1 MASPRKTRKPK
12 TSVAVVMKIVAEVAG
27 SLPSFFMMRGMRVP
41 KTAAT
46 RRLATMARL
55 RIIAILRS
63 RFMMMTT
70 RATRTALIRPFTN
83 AATISRRRVGRQ
95 VLRLICFKVMPR
107 TMTARVWVAAL
118 PPMPAMMGM

>member
-1 MASPRKTRKPK
+1 M
-12 TSVAVVMKIVAEVAG
+12 VAEVAG

-55 RIIAILRS
+55 RMKAILKS

-70 RATRTALIRPFTN
+70 RAIRIALIRPFTN